1 MKKTTTGR
9 RPPPDEVLSFMLGS
23 DEYGIDMQR
32 VQEIRGFTAFA
43 QEASDLDLDG
53 GIANVR
59 GIRVPIV
66 DMRKRFSLGDAVFD
80 DSTSVIV
87 LSIEGRTMGVVVDGI
102 SDVHRV
108 DAGRVTPPPRAKGR
122 LSSDHLI
129 GLGTFGPHS
138 VTLIAIDEVLAAA
151 A

>member
-1 MKKTTTGR
+1 MKKTTTAR
-9 RPPPDEVLSFMLGS
+9 RSPPDEVLAFMLGS

-32 VQEIRGFTAFA
+32 VQEIRGFAAFA
-43 QEASDLDLDG
+43 QEAHDLDLDVG
-53 GIANVR
+53 VANLR

-87 LSIEGRTMGVVVDGI
+87 LNIDGRTVGVVVDGI
-102 SDVHRV
+102 SDVHRI
-108 DAGRVTPPPRAKGR
+108 DPGRVIPAPRARGGLKN
-122 LSSDHLI
+122 DYLI

-138 VTLIAIDEVLAAA
+138 VTLLAIDEVLASAA
-151 A
+151 

>member
-1 MKKTTTGR
+1 MKKTTTVR
-9 RPPPDEVLSFMLGS
+9 RSPPDEVLAFMLGS

-43 QEASDLDLDG
+43 QEVHDLDLEVG
-53 GIANVR
+53 VASLR
-59 GIRVPIV
+59 GVQMPIV

-87 LSIEGRTMGVVVDGI
+87 LNIDGRTVGVVVDGI
-102 SDVHRV
+102 SDVHRIEP
-108 DAGRVTPPPRAKGR
+108 GRVIPAPRARGGLKN
-122 LSSDHLI
+122 DYLI

-138 VTLIAIDEVLAAA
+138 VTLLAIDEVLAAA
-151 A
+151 

>member
-1 MKKTTTGR
+1 MKKTTTAR
-9 RPPPDEVLSFMLGS
+9 RSPPGEVLAFMLGS

-32 VQEIRGFTAFA
+32 VQEIRGFAAFA
-43 QEASDLDLDG
+43 QEAHELDLDCG
-53 GIANVR
+53 VANLH

-87 LSIEGRTMGVVVDGI
+87 LNIDGRTMGVVVDGI
-102 SDVHRV
+102 SDVHRIDPGHV
-108 DAGRVTPPPRAKGR
+108 IPAPRARGSLK
-122 LSSDHLI
+122 SDHLI
-129 GLGTFGPHS
+129 GLGMFGPHS
-138 VTLIAIDEVLAAA
+138 VTLLAIDEVLAAA

>member
-1 MKKTTTGR
+1 MKKTTTAKR
-9 RPPPDEVLSFMLGS
+9 SPPDEVLAFMLGS

-43 QEASDLDLDG
+43 QEAHDLDLDVG
-53 GIANVR
+53 VANLR

-87 LSIEGRTMGVVVDGI
+87 LNINGKTVGVVVDGI
-102 SDVHRV
+102 SDVHRIEP
-108 DAGRVTPPPRAKGR
+108 GRVIPAPRARGALKN
-122 LSSDHLI
+122 DHLI

-138 VTLIAIDEVLAAA
+138 VTLLAIDEVLAVAA
-151 A
+151 

>member
-1 MKKTTTGR
+1 MKKTTTDK
-9 RPPPDEVLSFMLGS
+9 RPPPDEVLAFMLGS

-43 QEASDLDLDG
+43 QEANDLDLDSG
-53 GIANVR
+53 VANLR
-59 GIRVPIV
+59 GIKVPIV

-87 LSIEGRTMGVVVDGI
+87 LNIGGRTMGVVVDGI
-102 SDVHRV
+102 SDVHRIEP
-108 DAGRVTPPPRAKGR
+108 GRVTPAPRARGALKN
-122 LSSDHLI
+122 DYLI

-138 VTLIAIDEVLAAA
+138 VVLLAIDEVLAAA